1 MLGYNDRT
9 FDGCIEESSLICNE
23 GMPDG
28 FHVGAKLG
36 CSEGFNNGRKVGYI
50 DGIFLMASLK
60 DDRLE
65 LTKESL
71 MEQMRA
77 VTREE
82 KSARS

>member
-1 MLGYNDRT
+1 M
-9 FDGCIEESSLICNE
+9 
-23 GMPDG
+23 M
-28 FHVGAKLG
+28 VGKLNT
-36 CSEGFNNGRKVGYI
+36 SME
-50 DGIFLMASLK
+50 FLMASLK